1 MIKRIIKR
9 MKIER
14 IIDTFG
20 IPKAT
25 LITIIKAEMFA
36 FWLRRRATRY
46 AI

>member
-9 MKIER
+9 MKIEK
-14 IIDTFG
+14 IIDKLG
-20 IPKAT
+20 KPKAT
-25 LITIIKAEMFA
+25 LITIFKAEMFK